1 MAKYCLVACEAR
13 VVECESEME
22 NLAVVLLSAGDAE
35 VGEGVMMR
43 IGRKQALKVGV
54 KKVGLKAYLVHDG
67 KRLGAL

>member
-1 MAKYCLVACEAR
+1 M
-13 VVECESEME
+13 VECESEME

-54 KKVGLKAYLVHDG
+54 KKVGLKS
-67 KRLGAL
+67 